1 LPGVALSVVLWLA
14 IAAFYSYYLSISNYA
29 RFYAGLSQLMIAMIF
44 FQVTAIIIL
53 LGAEL
58 NRGIMELKKLT
69 NGNH

>member
-1 LPGVALSVVLWLA
+1 
-14 IAAFYSYYLSISNYA
+14 
-29 RFYAGLSQLMIAMIF
+29 MIAMIF

-58 NRGIMELKKLT
+58 NRGIMELKKLA